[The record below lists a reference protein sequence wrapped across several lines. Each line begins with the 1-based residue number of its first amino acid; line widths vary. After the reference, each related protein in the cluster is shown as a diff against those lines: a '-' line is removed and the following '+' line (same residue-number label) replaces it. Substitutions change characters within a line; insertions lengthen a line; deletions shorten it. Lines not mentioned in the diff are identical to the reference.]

1 MDRERAAVLSAECRF
16 ISVGLQTLLFC
27 LFLTKKADPI
37 ANEDWPNIL
46 LYATS
51 DGARNMYF
59 TGFRI
64 YKEE

>member
-37 ANEDWPNIL
+37 DNEDGPHIL
-46 LYATS
+46 LCHN
-51 DGARNMYF
+51 G
-59 TGFRI
+59 
-64 YKEE
+64 